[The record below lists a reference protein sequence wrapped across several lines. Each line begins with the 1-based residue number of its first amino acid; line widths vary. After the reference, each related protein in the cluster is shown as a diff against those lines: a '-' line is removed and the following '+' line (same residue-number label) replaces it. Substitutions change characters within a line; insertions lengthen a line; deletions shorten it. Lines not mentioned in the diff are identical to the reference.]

1 MRMLFCG
8 LVFAVSAAQLWAQD
22 VKALKEKADAVIVGQ
37 VVKEEMFDANQGP
50 GMIRRATVTVKKVIK
65 GAETVAEKQT
75 IVLSYIAFHPAYKI
89 NHLRKGKEYLF
100 FLKRGGHR
108 GCAFRLVDPNYGAL
122 KPTPLLIAKAAGE
135 QPPLPEDVL
144 PFFWN
149 AKDKRFVNEA
159 DALCRKLIAAK
170 AVFVGEF
177 HASIGAHAMQLWVLK
192 TLVAAGKKVVV
203 AVEWFQQPY
212 QKALDDYLKGKT
224 DEKTMLKATQF
235 KKRGGYDWAFFK
247 EVIDFCRKK
256 GIKVYAANVPSELS
270 HAVAQNGLKNIPE
283 NLMKWL
289 PKEMD
294 TSNATHRKYVEKR
307 FEPMLKQRILTK
319 ERLDSFYEAQVLWD
333 EVFAE
338 QAARALKESGA
349 DTVVLFA
356 GAAHLG
362 HRTAVPNRFQRRT
375 NIKPLV
381 LLPCGANTPLKKV
394 LDTTVVNCD
403 FLFFTRR

>member
-1 MRMLFCG
+1 MRVLLSGVVIAAF
-8 LVFAVSAAQLWAQD
+8 AAQVLAQD
-22 VKALKEKADAVIVGQ
+22 LEALKKKADIIVVGQ
-37 VVKEEMFDANQGP
+37 VVKEEMFDAGQGP
-50 GMIRRATVTVKKVIK
+50 GMIRRATVMVKKVIK

-89 NHLRKGKEYLF
+89 NHLRKGREYLF

-108 GCAFRLVDPNYGAL
+108 GCAFRLADPNYGAL
-122 KPTPLLIAKAAGE
+122 KPTPLLIAKVTGK

-149 AKDKRFVNEA
+149 AKDKRFVNEV
-159 DALCRKLIAAK
+159 DVLCRELVAAK
-170 AVFVGEF
+170 AVFAGEF
-177 HASIGAHAMQLWVLK
+177 HASVGAHAMQLWVLK
-192 TLVAAGKKVVV
+192 TLAAAGKKVVV

-224 DEKTMLKATQF
+224 DEKTMLEATQF
-235 KKRGGYDWAFFK
+235 KKRWGYDWAFFK
-247 EVIDFCRKK
+247 QIIEFCRKN

-283 NLMKWL
+283 NLKKWL
-289 PKEMD
+289 PKQMD

-307 FEPMLKQRILTK
+307 FEPMLKQGILTK

-362 HRTAVPNRFQRRT
+362 HRAAVPNRFHQRT
-375 NIKPLV
+375 NITPLV
-381 LLPCGANTPLKKV
+381 LLPCSANTPLKKIV
-394 LDTTVVNCD
+394 DTTVVNCD
-403 FLFFTRR
+403 YLFFTRR